1 MNANVRECD
10 SNEGKG
16 DQAREKPQMGRIN
29 ADKRRDKK
37 FNEGILS
44 ENTDITSS

>member
-1 MNANVRECD
+1 MSANVRECD

-16 DQAREKPQMGRIN
+16 DQAREKPQMNRIN

-44 ENTDITSS
+44 EKNDISSS